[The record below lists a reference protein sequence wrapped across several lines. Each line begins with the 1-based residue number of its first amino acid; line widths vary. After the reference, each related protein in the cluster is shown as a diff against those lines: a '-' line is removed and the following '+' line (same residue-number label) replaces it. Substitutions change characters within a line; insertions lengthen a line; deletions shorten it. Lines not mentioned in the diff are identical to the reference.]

1 MKPRKLFSEL
11 DPDLSGEG
19 LYSDTQREAL
29 EATIPVRLTRKQKDQ
44 LAEIAREMG
53 LSISGYLRRV
63 VLGQS
68 LPPRRAIRPI
78 PEVNQ
83 LAYAELGRLST
94 NVKELARA
102 LEDGVHPIQKEVID
116 LLKEIVPFLLE
127 LRLQV
132 LGLEGPSS
140 AREKTE

>member
-1 MKPRKLFSEL
+1 MTLTSRER
-11 DPDLSGEG
+11 GC
-19 LYSDTQREAL
+19 TQAPSAKAS
-29 EATIPVRLTRKQKDQ
+29 EATVPVRLTRKQKDQ

-63 VLGQS
+63 VFGQQ
-68 LPPRRAIRPI
+68 LPPRRAIRSI

-94 NVKELARA
+94 NVKELAM
-102 LEDGVHPIQKEVID
+102 LLQDGVHPIHKEVID

-127 LRLQV
+127 LRRQV
-132 LGLEGPSS
+132 LGLEEPSS
-140 AREKTE
+140 ARGKAE